1 MGLKLNTTSGSIT
14 LVAEDGS
21 GNADVTVPR
30 SGIGSVSSLSD
41 LSITATAT
49 ELNYVDGVTS
59 AIQTQLDDK
68 VGSTY
73 TGNVDITGDLTVDG
87 ITVGTVT
94 FPSTNGTNGY
104 VLTTDGSGTASWAE
118 ASGGLDQTTATTS
131 STTQTAIA
139 SYSATTYGSAKLIIS
154 VKRGTDRQMSELLV
168 VHNDTTASATEY
180 AQIYTSG
187 SLATFDV
194 DISGGNVR
202 LLATAASATSTSYT
216 VKEILVDA

>member
-30 SGIGSVSSLSD
+30 SGIIAAPSS
-41 LSITATAT
+41 
-49 ELNYVDGVTS
+49 DGAS
-59 AIQTQLDDK
+59 
-68 VGSTY
+68 
-73 TGNVDITGDLTVDG
+73 
-87 ITVGTVT
+87 
-94 FPSTNGTNGY
+94 GY
-104 VLTTDGSGTASWAE
+104 VLTTDGAGTASWAE

-194 DISGGNVR
+194 DISGGNLR